1 MNMLMQLEVED
12 PNGRTPLHYACYY
25 SSAEVISGLCR
36 LKANVNHVD
45 KKRRTPLHVVV
56 YRKHAGV
63 ATSRFSIP
71 SLASLSGQLPIPY
84 ESFGCQQTLTTAG
97 ECRVRVC
104 DRLA

>member
-1 MNMLMQLEVED
+1 MKQLASKLTIELNVCMLLQLEAED

-36 LKANVNHVD
+36 LKTDVNHVD

-63 ATSRFSIP
+63 
-71 SLASLSGQLPIPY
+71 LA
-84 ESFGCQQTLTTAG
+84 LT
-97 ECRVRVC
+97 
-104 DRLA
+104 